1 VHNSVEKQ
9 ALRMV
14 SDVSGCRRLSSEK
27 TACHLFSHSQ
37 ICADPDSR
45 PHCHELLHPIVLNLA
60 THSHPPLRSTALLHR
75 PLHGFR
81 MIMPFPDYARRH
93 HAKRIAGW
101 LAQPGWR
108 IKPRLILACWQ
119 QSDPIERLWGLMHRE
134 IPDKASIGGSVASG
148 SPSTYVS
155 FHLKIFGF

>member
-1 VHNSVEKQ
+1 
-9 ALRMV
+9 
-14 SDVSGCRRLSSEK
+14 
-27 TACHLFSHSQ
+27 
-37 ICADPDSR
+37 
-45 PHCHELLHPIVLNLA
+45 
-60 THSHPPLRSTALLHR
+60 
-75 PLHGFR
+75 
-81 MIMPFPDYARRH
+81 MPFPDYARRH

-108 IKPRLILACWQ
+108 IKPHLILACWP

-134 IPDKASIGGSVASG
+134 IPDKAFHSTFEQLGATIVRFLCERRAIGGSIGSG

>member
-1 VHNSVEKQ
+1 
-9 ALRMV
+9 
-14 SDVSGCRRLSSEK
+14 
-27 TACHLFSHSQ
+27 
-37 ICADPDSR
+37 
-45 PHCHELLHPIVLNLA
+45 
-60 THSHPPLRSTALLHR
+60 
-75 PLHGFR
+75 

-108 IKPRLILACWQ
+108 IKPHLILACWP

-134 IPDKASIGGSVASG
+134 IPDKAFHTTFEQLGATIVRFLCEKAIGGSVASG